1 MNILIVS
8 AVFKP
13 EPVVSAKLSYDLAI
27 ALNKSKDIVVLSPFP
42 TRPFGFKFNNTS
54 PIDEFKHVQLKTY
67 TCPESKFFG
76 RLRETYSF
84 GKETSK
90 FICKNHKSINK
101 IYLNTWPLFAQYFT
115 IRAAKK
121 YKIPIIVHIQDI
133 YPESLT
139 NKIPIIGFILYF
151 LLLPIDKFVLR
162 NSNHIIA
169 ISKKMKYYLSRT
181 RKVKMDKISV
191 VKNWQDEND
200 FVLFNKNNDLKTIQN
215 FTFMYLGNIGPVA
228 GVDLLIDAFVKS
240 KLTDCKL
247 VIAGSGSM
255 KKILEDKVN
264 SSKFDN
270 IKFLSVPDG
279 KVQET
284 QSIADVM
291 MLPMKKGAASSSI
304 PSKLPAYLFSKK
316 PVIACVDENSDSALA
331 IKESN
336 CGWVLQPENL
346 KQLIK
351 CMIEV
356 SKTSRLEL
364 QVKGSQGYKYAIQ
377 NFSKKNNLKKL
388 KKIIESI

>member
-1 MNILIVS
+1 M
-8 AVFKP
+8 
-13 EPVVSAKLSYDLAI
+13 
-27 ALNKSKDIVVLSPFP
+27 
-42 TRPFGFKFNNTS
+42 T
-54 PIDEFKHVQLKTY
+54 
-67 TCPESKFFG
+67 
-76 RLRETYSF
+76 
-84 GKETSK
+84 
-90 FICKNHKSINK
+90 
-101 IYLNTWPLFAQYFT
+101 
-115 IRAAKK
+115 
-121 YKIPIIVHIQDI
+121 
-133 YPESLT
+133 
-139 NKIPIIGFILYF
+139 
-151 LLLPIDKFVLR
+151 
-162 NSNHIIA
+162 
-169 ISKKMKYYLSRT
+169 
-181 RKVKMDKISV
+181 KVI
-191 VKNWQDEND
+191 
-200 FVLFNKNNDLKTIQN
+200 
-215 FTFMYLGNIGPVA
+215 
-228 GVDLLIDAFVKS
+228 
-240 KLTDCKL
+240 
-247 VIAGSGSM
+247 
-255 KKILEDKVN
+255 